1 MKYRLSSIVLSM
13 VAVILAVFTWTT
25 FNSQSASAATFPIHG
40 NGVEDA
46 MVMDNN
52 DEVVNPNGT
61 FNKWEFY
68 IVSYN
73 WSVPDGTTIH
83 AGDTAEFELPEG
95 LAPVVDRHIP
105 IYNATGQV
113 VAYFDIKAGSNVGTM
128 TSIIDS
134 DASVINRKGTLTLNV
149 KGTGNGAD
157 LTNPTDWTLNKV
169 GWITGRDPDNDNF
182 PTQLTWNI
190 AFNPEQASLQNVKV
204 IDMLSPG
211 QEYIPYTAYAPTGYY
226 ENGQFVPDGG
236 VLTPKI
242 TVNGSQITFDFG
254 DVDKAVNMTYNVKVT
269 GSDPTV
275 VNKWSDNAQ
284 MFVGDK
290 IIKEVGGNITWT
302 GSGNGNG
309 NLLGSVILTKTDA
322 QNEDAAVVG
331 ATYDLL
337 DATGNVIQT
346 GLKTDTNGQITVPGL
361 PAGNYSFAET
371 SAPEGYVANSEPVE
385 FTINPG
391 ETTALSVTTSDQ
403 EQAEEDN
410 TGFLHFTKQDSSSK
424 AVLQGAVYSLFDSN
438 NKLVKDNLTT
448 DDKGVF
454 VALNLEPGNYTLVE
468 TGAPKGYEV
477 DPTPIPVV
485 ITAGGKAD
493 IVGKDTLAPA
503 KPGSITLTKV
513 DSSNDATLAG
523 AVYTLK
529 DSEGKIVK
537 DDLTTDAN
545 GQITIPDLVAGTYT
559 LIEKTAPE
567 GYDLDTTPI
576 TVIVTAGKDTAVSA
590 KDVAKVVEPEPEPPV
605 NPTPEPPV
613 EPGVTEPG
621 VTEPGTTEPGTT
633 EPGTTEP
640 GITEPG
646 VTEPVKPSIPG
657 TSEILSPNYPATA
670 MPSKTIKK
678 SLRTPSKGRYPQTG
692 NVRNDIATAVG
703 ILVALFITYM
713 MFFKKEHEA

>member
-1 MKYRLSSIVLSM
+1 MVCMKYRLSSIVLSM

-25 FNSQSASAATFPIHG
+25 FNSQSARAATFAMNG

-68 IVSYN
+68 TVSYN
-73 WSVPDGTTIH
+73 WSVPDGTVVH

-149 KGTGNGAD
+149 KGTGNGGD

-190 AFNPEQASLQNVKV
+190 AFNPEQASLHNVKV

-269 GSDPTV
+269 SGDPANL
-275 VNKWSDNAQ
+275 NKWSDNAQ
-284 MFVGDK
+284 MFVGDTLE
-290 IIKEVGGNITWT
+290 KEVGGNITWT
-302 GSGNGNG
+302 GSGSGNG
-309 NLLGSVILTKTDA
+309 HLLGSVTLTKTDA
-322 QNEDAAVVG
+322 QNEDAAVFG
-331 ATYDLL
+331 AVYDLL

-371 SAPEGYVANSEPVE
+371 SAPEGYVANSDPVQ
-385 FTINPG
+385 FTVNPG
-391 ETTALSVTTSDQ
+391 QTTALSVTTSDQ

-410 TGFLHFTKQDSSSK
+410 AGFLHFTKQDSSSGS
-424 AVLQGAVYSLFDSN
+424 VLPGAVYSLYDSN
-438 NKLVKDNLTT
+438 NKLVREGLTT

-454 VALNLEPGNYTLVE
+454 VALNLEAGNYTLVE
-468 TGAPKGYEV
+468 TAAPKGYEV

-485 ITAGGKAD
+485 ITAGEKTD

-503 KPGSITLTKV
+503 KPGSITLTKE
-513 DSSNDATLAG
+513 DSSTSATLPG

-529 DSEGKIVK
+529 DSEGNIVK
-537 DDLTTDAN
+537 DDLTTDAK

-559 LIEKTAPE
+559 LTEKTAPE

-576 TVIVTAGKDTAVSA
+576 EVTVIAGKDTAVSA
-590 KDVAKVVEPEPEPPV
+590 KDVEKVVEPEEPVNPEPPV
-605 NPTPEPPV
+605 IPEPPV

-621 VTEPGTTEPGTT
+621 TTEPGV
-633 EPGTTEP
+633 
-640 GITEPG
+640 TEPG
-646 VTEPVKPSIPG
+646 VTEPVKPSVPG

-678 SLRTPSKGRYPQTG
+678 SLSTPSKGRYPQTG